1 VQTEEQQFVAWCR
14 SASPY
19 IRAHRGA
26 TFVIYFGGEVA
37 SRSGVSSLVHDI
49 ALLAS
54 IGVRVVVVHGARPQ
68 IEAGLRRAGFAPH
81 VHRGLRVTD
90 VQALTCTK
98 AAVGAVR
105 VEIEAL
111 FSMGPPGSRPRVA
124 SGNFVT
130 ARPVGVRNGIDHHF
144 TGEVRRIDAQGIQSR
159 LENGEIVLLSPIG
172 YSPSGEVFN
181 LSALEVAE
189 SVAVALCAPKLILLM
204 ENPGIIDAQG
214 GLLRQLTQSEAE
226 RLALNTDETPELR
239 SAVRS
244 CRAGVRR
251 AHLVDS
257 RVDGALLLELFTRDG
272 LGTMISRTPYDQMRT
287 ATIDDVAGVLEL
299 ITPLEDQG
307 VLARRSREKLE
318 LEIGHFTVLVRDQ
331 SIIGCAALYP
341 YSQEAIGEIACLV
354 VHPDYQNA
362 GQADALLSAL
372 TLQAKEANLK
382 RLFVLTTQAA
392 HWFLERGFIEARIED
407 LPLERQGLYNYQRNS
422 KIFTKELSLQQVA
435 PAPSRSANPF

>member
-1 VQTEEQQFVAWCR
+1 MQTEEQPFVAWCR

-37 SRSGVSSLVHDI
+37 RRSGFSNLVHDI

-54 IGVRVVVVHGARPQ
+54 IGVRVAVVHGARPQ
-68 IEAGLRRAGFAPH
+68 IEAGLRRVGSAPH

-90 VQALTCTK
+90 VHALACAK

-111 FSMGPPGSRPRVA
+111 FSTGPAASRPRVA

-130 ARPVGVRNGIDHHF
+130 ARPLGVRNGVDYHF
-144 TGEVRRIDAQGIQSR
+144 TGEVRRIDAEGIQSH
-159 LENGEIVLLSPIG
+159 LEHGEIVLLSPLG

-189 SVAVALCAPKLILLM
+189 SVSVALCATKLILLV
-204 ENPGIIDAQG
+204 EKPGISDAQG

-226 RLALNTDETPELR
+226 RQLALDTDASSELR
-239 SAVRS
+239 CAVRS
-244 CRAGVRR
+244 CRAGVSR

-257 RVDGALLLELFTRDG
+257 RVDGSLLLELFTRDG
-272 LGTMISRTPYDQMRT
+272 LGTMISATPYDQMRT
-287 ATIDDVAGVLEL
+287 ATVDDLAGVLVL
-299 ITPLEDQG
+299 IAPLEEQG
-307 VLARRSREKLE
+307 ILVRRSREKLE
-318 LEIGHFTVLVRDQ
+318 LEIRHFTVLVRDQ

-341 YSQEAIGEIACLV
+341 YPQEAIGELACLV
-354 VHPDYQNA
+354 VHPDYRNA
-362 GQADALLSAL
+362 GHADELLSAL
-372 TLQAKEANLK
+372 TRQAKEADLK
-382 RLFVLTTQAA
+382 GLFVLTTQAS
-392 HWFLERGFIEARIED
+392 HWFMERGFIQARFED

-422 KIFTKELSLQQVA
+422 KIFTRNL
-435 PAPSRSANPF
+435 

>member
-1 VQTEEQQFVAWCR
+1 MQTEEQQFVAWCR

-37 SRSGVSSLVHDI
+37 SRSGFSSLVHDI

-68 IEAGLRRAGFAPH
+68 IEAGLRRAGSVPH

-90 VQALTCTK
+90 VQALACTK

-111 FSMGPPGSRPRVA
+111 FSIGPAASRPRVA

-130 ARPVGVRNGIDHHF
+130 ARPLGVRNGIDYHC
-144 TGEVRRIDAQGIQSR
+144 TGEVRRIDAEGIQSR
-159 LENGEIVLLSPIG
+159 LENGEIVLLSSIG

-189 SVAVALCAPKLILLM
+189 SVAVALCAPKLLLLV

-226 RLALNTDETPELR
+226 RQLARDTDESSELR

-251 AHLVDS
+251 AHLLDS

-299 ITPLEDQG
+299 ITPLEEQG
-307 VLARRSREKLE
+307 VLVRRSREKLE

-362 GQADALLSAL
+362 GQADELLSAL
-372 TLQAKEANLK
+372 TLHAKEANLK

-422 KIFTKELSLQQVA
+422 KIFAKEL
-435 PAPSRSANPF
+435 